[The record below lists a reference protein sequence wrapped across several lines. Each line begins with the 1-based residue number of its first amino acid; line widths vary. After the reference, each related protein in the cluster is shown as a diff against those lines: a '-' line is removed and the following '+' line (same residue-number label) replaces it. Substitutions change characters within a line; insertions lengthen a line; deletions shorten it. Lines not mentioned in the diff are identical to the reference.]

1 MIHLW
6 IALGAL
12 LTVIVETAFLACFGF
27 RSRRFI
33 LISILANLTSNY
45 ALNYFLLYLPS
56 SWNYQLSLVLGE
68 LVVVLYESAIY
79 LRFEKK
85 KYELIPLTVAAN
97 ILSFLLGLG
106 YWALIP

>member
-1 MIHLW
+1 
-6 IALGAL
+6 
-12 LTVIVETAFLACFGF
+12 
-27 RSRRFI
+27 
-33 LISILANLTSNY
+33 
-45 ALNYFLLYLPS
+45 
-56 SWNYQLSLVLGE
+56 
-68 LVVVLYESAIY
+68 VVLYESAIY